1 LNLPALTAQQQEA
14 VAARGNVLV
23 VAGAGAGKTRTLVE
37 RCLAWLLEEQNQGSV
52 DEILM
57 VTFTQAAAAEMRKR
71 LRAGLEQAQARSGSA
86 RLAEQLAL
94 LETAQI
100 CTLHSF
106 CFELVS
112 QHFYELGLDPQLTI
126 LSNEESQVLARRTLD
141 DLLEAVYDS
150 EEPADLAIQRLIQAT
165 GGDWDKPIRDLIG
178 RLHKYAQTLR
188 DPEGWFAA
196 QEAGFRSAEPEQWR
210 AWLMAEMQ
218 RWRASWLPL
227 LQRQPPAN
235 KNAARCAT
243 TLQALGANATRSQ
256 CAAAL
261 ALVGEIDQSWPR
273 PKGQW
278 RDPIKDFFDEA
289 EFLLSICEMS
299 GEADPLAEDWNWT
312 RPSMLALLEA
322 ARRFGGAFAQAK
334 RNAGSMDF
342 QDLEQFALRLLW
354 EQDRPS
360 AIARQWRRQLRL
372 IFVDE
377 FQDINGAQEAIIQAL
392 AREGEEANRF
402 LVGDVKQSIYRFRL
416 ADPRIFVKYKTA
428 WAPGGPPGR
437 VLGLSENFRSH
448 EGIVDFVNALFAP
461 LMREGLG
468 GVNYDQEA
476 RLRFGGREGRA
487 GMSST
492 PGARAPVELLL
503 RRLGEGGEEDDSAS
517 DAEKEARLVGRRLLE
532 LHGDPARPV
541 PWRDMVILLR
551 APRNKTAAYAKEF
564 SRLGIPLAAAR
575 GGFYDSAEA
584 RDLLAL
590 LQLLDNPLQDLP
602 LLGVLRSPLAGMT
615 PAELAAIRI
624 ARPQGPFWNALVD
637 WQRQE
642 AMKTPGSGAAEK
654 AGRFLRRYCGWR
666 RQPRQEAVATC
677 LENVIDATHYAD
689 WLLTQERAEQRR
701 ANLERL
707 LQMARQFDAGRGE
720 SLPRFL
726 RFVQAQQ
733 ESEEE
738 TEPAAPES
746 EAVRLMSIHQSKGLE
761 FPVVVAADLGKRFHW
776 GDLRAQIILDE
787 EYGLCPRVRPPESFE
802 SWPSLPFWLARRRQ
816 KRELLGEEMRLLYV
830 ALTRAEQR
838 LILAGTA
845 SAKSIGEKWPKRA
858 QAGAE
863 AAEILASASYLDWLG
878 SWPPG
883 AANLA
888 ESGHNAFFTWTV
900 YDDDR
905 PWLSAPDEATAEVAG
920 AAVEAD
926 LSPQARER
934 LDWRYPFYGDT
945 AIPAKAAVSDLR
957 REMAKAEEEEAPP
970 IFRVAKS
977 SGKKEGT
984 LTAAEIGSAHHIFLE
999 RVALERAHAVEG
1011 LREEADRLCRG
1022 NLLTAEQGSC
1032 LDLEGL
1038 AAFWKS
1044 APGRQLLERLPVL
1057 RRELAFTARLEAT
1070 ELARLGAAEFAD
1082 AGAGEFVVVQGVIDL
1097 AAMLPEE
1104 IWLLDFKTDHFPARE
1119 LNEKIALYR
1128 PQLELY
1134 SAAMSRIHGRP
1145 VTRRWLHFLAHR
1157 HTARV

>member
-37 RCLAWLLEEQNQGSV
+37 RCLAWLLEEQNHGSV

-71 LRAGLEQAQARSGSA
+71 LRDGLEQVQTTSG

-94 LETAQI
+94 LETAHI

-112 QHFYELGLDPQLTI
+112 QHFYELGLDPQLTVM
-126 LSNEESQVLARRTLD
+126 SNEESHVLARRTLD
-141 DLLEAVYDS
+141 GVLDAVYDS
-150 EEPADLAIQRLIQAT
+150 DQPADLAIQRLIQAT

-178 RLHKYAQTLR
+178 RLHEYAQTLR
-188 DPEGWFAA
+188 DPAGWFAA
-196 QEAGFRSAEPEQWR
+196 QEAGFLSEEPAQWR
-210 AWLMAEMQ
+210 AWLMAELKQ
-218 RWRASWLPL
+218 WRPSWLPL
-227 LQRQPPAN
+227 LQRQPPDN
-235 KNAARCAT
+235 KNAGRCAAA
-243 TLQALGANATRSQ
+243 LQELGDNASRAQ

-261 ALVGEIDQSWPR
+261 ALIGEIDQFWPR
-273 PKGQW
+273 PKAQW
-278 RDPIKDFFDEA
+278 RDPIKEFFGEA
-289 EFLLSICEMS
+289 EFLLSICAMS
-299 GEADPLAEDWNWT
+299 GETDPLAEDWNWT
-312 RPSMLALLEA
+312 RPAMLALLDA
-322 ARRFGGAFAQAK
+322 ARRFGSAFAQAK
-334 RNAGSMDF
+334 RNAASIDF

-354 EQDRPS
+354 DHDRPS
-360 AIARQWRRQLRL
+360 AIARQWRRKLRL

-416 ADPRIFVKYKTA
+416 ADPRIFVKYKTS
-428 WAPGGPPGR
+428 WAAGGLPGR

-448 EGIVDFVNALFAP
+448 EGILDFVNALFGP
-461 LMREGLG
+461 LMREGVG
-468 GVNYDQEA
+468 DVDYNQDA

-487 GMSST
+487 AMSST
-492 PGARAPVELLL
+492 PCARAPVELLL

-532 LHGDPARPV
+532 LHGDPERPAV
-541 PWRDMVILLR
+541 WKDIVILLR

-575 GGFYDSAEA
+575 GGFYDSAEV

-615 PAELAAIRI
+615 PGELAAIRI
-624 ARPQGPFWNALVD
+624 SRPQGPFWNALVD

-642 AMKTPGSGAAEK
+642 ARKTPSSVSAEK
-654 AGRFLRRYCGWR
+654 AARFLQRCRLWR
-666 RQPRQEAVATC
+666 RLARQEAVAPC
-677 LENVIDATHYAD
+677 LEKVMDATHYAD
-689 WLLTQERAEQRR
+689 WLLTQERGEQRH

-738 TEPAAPES
+738 TEPAPPAS
-746 EAVRLMSIHQSKGLE
+746 DAVRLMSIHQSKGLE

-787 EYGLCPRVRPPESFE
+787 EYGLCPQVRPPQGFQT
-802 SWPSLPFWLARRRQ
+802 WPSLPFWLARRRQ
-816 KRELLGEEMRLLYV
+816 KREMLGEEMRLLYV

-845 SAKSIGEKWPKRA
+845 SRKSIGEKWPKRA

-863 AAEILASASYLDWLG
+863 TAEILASASYLDWLG

-883 AANLA
+883 AANL
-888 ESGHNAFFTWTV
+888 ENSGQNAFFTWTV
-900 YDDDR
+900 YDDDH
-905 PWLSAPDEATAEVAG
+905 PWLAPPGETTAEAAG
-920 AAVEAD
+920 ANGEPD
-926 LSPQARER
+926 LSPQARDR
-934 LDWRYPFYGDT
+934 LDWLYPFHGDA

-957 REMAKAEEEEAPP
+957 REMALADEEESPP
-970 IFRVAKS
+970 LFIVDKS
-977 SGKKEGT
+977 SRSKDGS
-984 LTAAEIGSAHHIFLE
+984 LTPAEIGSAHHTLLE
-999 RVALERAHAVEG
+999 RVALERAQTVEG
-1011 LREEADRLCRG
+1011 LREEAARLRRE
-1022 NLLTAEQGSC
+1022 NLLTPEQCAC
-1032 LDLEGL
+1032 LDLEAL
-1038 AAFWKS
+1038 AAFWQS
-1044 APGRQLLERLPVL
+1044 APGRQLLGRLPAL
-1057 RRELAFTARLEAT
+1057 RRELAFTARMDAA
-1070 ELARLGAAEFAD
+1070 ELARLGAVEFAH
-1082 AGAGEFVVVQGVIDL
+1082 AGASEFVVVQGVIDL
-1097 AAMLPEE
+1097 AAILPHE

-1119 LNEKIALYR
+1119 LSEKIKLYR
-1128 PQLELY
+1128 PQIELY
-1134 SAAMSRIHGRP
+1134 SAAISRIHRRP
-1145 VTRRWLHFLAHR
+1145 VTQRWLHFLAHR
-1157 HTARV
+1157 HTASV